1 MTSETL
7 FDKVGQITDPR
18 KKRGVRHPFHAIL
31 KLVILGYVCRL
42 VWIEHTAVYAKKH
55 WDKIKVSLGFTRDYS
70 PDASTIR
77 RALEGIDRRQLE
89 KAFEEWV
96 CEQLDGKEF
105 TGAVDGKA
113 LCNVM
118 GQGNEP
124 AQLVNVFIH
133 DLKIAIAQF
142 PTEEKKGEATVLRT
156 ALKSLF
162 NRYPG
167 LRILT
172 GDAAYAG
179 RDMRRAIIDL
189 GRDYLVQIK
198 DNQPRIKEVLEL
210 HFDEESQKR
219 QPDASTI
226 EKKRCRDSARNLDLR
241 RGRS

>member
-1 MTSETL
+1 MKSETL
-7 FDKVGQITDPR
+7 FQIVEQIKDPR

-31 KLVILGYVCRL
+31 KLVILGYICRL
-42 VWIEHTAVYAKKH
+42 VWIEHVAVYAKKH
-55 WDKIKVSLGFTRDYS
+55 WDKIKVELGFTRDYS
-70 PDASTIR
+70 PDATTMR
-77 RALEGIDRRQLE
+77 RALRGLDRQQLE
-89 KAFEEWV
+89 EAFEEWV
-96 CEQLDGKEF
+96 RQKVGDKEF
-105 TGAVDGKA
+105 SAAVDGKA
-113 LCNVM
+113 LRGVA
-118 GQGNEP
+118 GQEDEP

-142 PTEEKKGEATVLRT
+142 ATEKKKGEPTVLRH

-162 NRYPG
+162 DRYPG

-179 RDMRRAIIDL
+179 REMCQAIIDL

-219 QPDASTI
+219 KADASTI
-226 EKKRCRDSARNLDLR
+226 EKKRLRDSA
-241 RGRS
+241 

>member
-1 MTSETL
+1 MASRTL
-7 FDKVGQITDPR
+7 FDTIGEITDPR

-55 WDKIKVSLGFTRDYS
+55 WEKIKPALGFTRNYS
-70 PDASTIR
+70 PDATTIR
-77 RALEGIDRRQLE
+77 RTLQGVDRGQLE

-96 CEQLDGKEF
+96 SEQLSGQEF

-113 LCNVM
+113 LCNVT
-118 GQGNEP
+118 GQGDEP

-142 PTEEKKGEATVLRT
+142 PTEEKKGEATVLRQ
-156 ALKSLF
+156 ALQSLF
-162 NRYPG
+162 DRYPG
-167 LRILT
+167 LRLLT

-179 RDMRRAIIDL
+179 RDMCRAIIDL

-198 DNQPRIKEVLEL
+198 DNQPKIKEVLEL
-210 HFDEESQKR
+210 HFNEESQERK
-219 QPDASTI
+219 PDATTT
-226 EKKRCRDSARNLDLR
+226 EKKRCRNSA
-241 RGRS
+241 

>member
-1 MTSETL
+1 MESETL
-7 FDKVGQITDPR
+7 FEIVKQIADPR

-55 WDKIKVSLGFTRDYS
+55 WDKIKIPLGFTRDYS
-70 PDASTIR
+70 PDATTIR
-77 RALEGIDRRQLE
+77 RALQGVDRRQLE

-96 CEQLDGKEF
+96 CEQLGDKEF
-105 TGAVDGKA
+105 TGAVDGKM
-113 LCNVM
+113 LCNVV
-118 GQGNEP
+118 GQGDEP

-133 DLKIAIAQF
+133 DLKLAIAQF
-142 PTEEKKGEATVLRT
+142 PTEKKKGEATVLRN

-162 NRYPG
+162 DRYPG

-179 RDMRRAIIDL
+179 RDMCRAIIDL

-198 DNQPRIKEVLEL
+198 DNQPKIKEVLEL
-210 HFDEESQKR
+210 HFNEESQER
-219 QPDASTI
+219 QPDAITT
-226 EKKRCRDSARNLDLR
+226 EKKRCRDTA
-241 RGRS
+241 

>member
-1 MTSETL
+1 MESETL
-7 FDKVGQITDPR
+7 FEIVKQIADPR

-55 WDKIKVSLGFTRDYS
+55 WDKIKIPLGFTRDYS
-70 PDASTIR
+70 PDATTIR
-77 RALEGIDRRQLE
+77 RALQGVDRRQLE

-96 CEQLDGKEF
+96 CEQLGDKRF
-105 TGAVDGKA
+105 TGAVDGKT
-113 LCNVM
+113 LCNVA
-118 GQGNEP
+118 GQGEEP

-142 PTEEKKGEATVLRT
+142 PTEKKKGEATVLRN

-162 NRYPG
+162 DRYPG

-179 RDMRRAIIDL
+179 RDMCRAIVDL

-198 DNQPRIKEVLEL
+198 DNQPKIKEVLEL
-210 HFDEESQKR
+210 QFNEESQER
-219 QPDASTI
+219 QPDAITT
-226 EKKRCRDSARNLDLR
+226 EKKRCGDTA
-241 RGRS
+241 